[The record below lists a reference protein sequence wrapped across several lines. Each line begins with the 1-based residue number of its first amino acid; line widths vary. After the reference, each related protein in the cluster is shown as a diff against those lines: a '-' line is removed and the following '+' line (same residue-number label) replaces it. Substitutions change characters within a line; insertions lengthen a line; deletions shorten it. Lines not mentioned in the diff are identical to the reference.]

1 MKIIALVLWN
11 VMSGLYV
18 LLFSLWLAGP
28 GIAETETP
36 TYNPWYLL
44 FFVVWLI
51 GLSLQFKRPL
61 RKIGF
66 STTLL
71 PLMYYLF
78 LTVQAII
85 I

>member
-1 MKIIALVLWN
+1 MKIFPLVLWN
-11 VMSGLYV
+11 VLSGLLV

-36 TYNPWYLL
+36 TYNFWYLL

-66 STTLL
+66 SITLV
-71 PLMYYLF
+71 PFIFYLV

>member
-1 MKIIALVLWN
+1 MKSFALVLWN
-11 VMSGLYV
+11 VLSGLYV

-36 TYNPWYLL
+36 TYNLWYLL

-51 GLSLQFKRPL
+51 GLTLQFKRPL
-61 RKIGF
+61 RKIGI

-71 PLMYYLF
+71 PFMFYLV
-78 LTVQAII
+78 LTVQAITI
-85 I
+85 